1 MMRSTV
7 ARRGGGT
14 QPVWIAYG
22 FLLPALAVYATFVLG
37 PILLSMYYSLFDWS
51 GVSPRSTYV
60 GMRNF
65 ARLVHDRVFW
75 LAVGNNLKLVV
86 LSILTQMPP
95 ALGLALLI
103 TKGLRGMRLFRT
115 AFFVPH
121 MVPTVAIGILWIY
134 IYDRTMGLLN
144 NLLGELG
151 LWRWQRGWLGEES
164 TALYAVV
171 GTMAWQFIPFYMILF
186 QAALVGI
193 PQELHEAA
201 AIDGAT
207 GTKAFR
213 YVTLP
218 LLQGT
223 IRTAVVLSL
232 VGSLKYFDLIY
243 IMTMGGPNHASELMA
258 TYMFKTAFN
267 QFRMGYGSAVAVLSF
282 LIAFV
287 VSSVLLY
294 FTQFRRREA

>member
-1 MMRSTV
+1 MMRGTA
-7 ARRGGGT
+7 ARRGGGI
-14 QPVWIAYG
+14 QPMWIAYG
-22 FLLPALAVYATFVLG
+22 FLLPALAVYATFVVG

-51 GVSPRSTYV
+51 GVSPRANFV
-60 GMRNF
+60 GVQNF
-65 ARLVHDRVFW
+65 ARLLRDGVFW
-75 LAVGNNLKLVV
+75 QAVGNNLELMV
-86 LSILTQMPP
+86 LSIVTQMPL
-95 ALGLALLI
+95 ALGLALLV
-103 TKGLRGMRLFRT
+103 TKGLRGMRFFRT
-115 AFFVPH
+115 AYFVPH

-134 IYDRTMGLLN
+134 IYDPTMGLLN
-144 NLLGELG
+144 NVLGELG

-171 GTMAWQFIPFYMILF
+171 ATMAWQFIPFYMILF

-193 PQELHEAA
+193 PHELYEAA
-201 AIDGAT
+201 SIDGAT

-213 YVTLP
+213 YITLP
-218 LLQGT
+218 HLKGT

-243 IMTMGGPNHASELMA
+243 IMTGGGPNHASELMA

-287 VSSVLLY
+287 VSAVLLY
-294 FTQFRRREA
+294 FTQFRRGEA

>member
-134 IYDRTMGLLN
+134 IYDPTMGLLN
-144 NLLGELG
+144 NLLGEMG

>member
-1 MMRSTV
+1 MMRSTA
-7 ARRGGGT
+7 ARHGGGT
-14 QPVWIAYG
+14 QPVGRYG
-22 FLLPALAVYATFVLG
+22 FLLPALAVYATFVVG

-51 GVSPRSTYV
+51 GVSPAATFV

-65 ARLVHDRVFW
+65 ARLFRDGVFW
-75 LAVGNNLKLVV
+75 QAVGNNLELVV
-86 LSILTQMPP
+86 LSIYPDAAGPGAGP
-95 ALGLALLI
+95 ADHQGLA
-103 TKGLRGMRLFRT
+103 GNAPFPT
-115 AFFVPH
+115 AYFVPH

-134 IYDRTMGLLN
+134 IYDPTMGLLN
-144 NLLGELG
+144 NLLGEMG

-193 PQELHEAA
+193 PHELHEAA

-218 LLQGT
+218 LLKGT

-243 IMTMGGPNHASELMA
+243 IMTMGGPDHTSELMA

-267 QFRMGYGSAVAVLSF
+267 QFRMGYGSTVAVLSF

-287 VSSVLLY
+287 VSSVVLY
-294 FTQFRRREA
+294 FTQFRRGEA

>member
-1 MMRSTV
+1 MMRSAV
-7 ARRGGGT
+7 ARRRSA
-14 QPVWIAYG
+14 QWMAYA
-22 FLLPALAVYATFVLG
+22 FLLPALAVYLTFVVG
-37 PILLSMYYSLFDWS
+37 PILVSMYYSLFDWS
-51 GVSPRSTYV
+51 GVSPRATYV
-60 GMRNF
+60 GLQNF
-65 ARLVHDRVFW
+65 ARLMGDRVFW
-75 LAVGNNLKLVV
+75 KAVGNNLELML
-86 LSILTQMPP
+86 LSILTQMPF
-95 ALGLALLI
+95 ALALALLI
-103 TKGLRGMRLFRT
+103 TKGLRGMRFFRT
-115 AFFVPH
+115 AYFVPH

-134 IYDRTMGLLN
+134 IYDPTMGLLN

-151 LWRWQRGWLGEES
+151 LWRWQRGWLGEEA

-193 PQELHEAA
+193 PQELYEAA
-201 AIDGAT
+201 SIDGAT

-213 YVTLP
+213 YITLP
-218 LLQGT
+218 LLKGT

-267 QFRMGYGSAVAVLSF
+267 QFRMGYGSAVAVMSF

-287 VSSVLLY
+287 VSSTLLY
-294 FTQFRRREA
+294 FTQFRRED